1 MKEIIKSFVKKY
13 YKILLTFTLCGL
25 VGGFLIG
32 LYLIDSYPAEIREQ
46 IIAQGIDGVALG
58 IISGIQYAG
67 YGLVLGAVGIVLAN
81 KIGLWRD
88 EIVFEKK
95 PIILGLIWGVIG
107 GVALI
112 GFDLLWFGREVVAI
126 GESYLVKPSVAY
138 ILGSIILGGVVEEVM
153 LRLFMMSLAAFLL
166 LKIFKNCNI
175 EAALIIANVVSA
187 MLFAAGHLPV
197 TDILFG
203 LTPLVIFRCFLLNG
217 GVGLA
222 FGWLY
227 RKHGIQYAMIAHAF
241 CHVVSKLIWI
251 LFI

>member
-32 LYLIDSYPAEIREQ
+32 LYLLDSYPAEIREQ
-46 IIAQGIDGVALG
+46 IVAQGIDGVALG

-67 YGLVLGAVGIVLAN
+67 YGLVLGAVGIVLA
-81 KIGLWRD
+81 KRIGLWRD

-138 ILGSIILGGVVEEVM
+138 IIGSIILGGVVEEVM
-153 LRLFMMSLAAFLL
+153 LRLFMMSLVAFVL